1 VTSDNEEK
9 GGLMYWMTHGSW
21 GSVFAVGAIMSAVML
36 VVYDAQAAGF
46 TAIVTVVGTIA
57 IFVFSDRP
65 RRRRELERNS
75 PTR

>member
-1 VTSDNEEK
+1 MTSDNEEK
-9 GGLMYWMTHGSW
+9 GGFMYWMTHGSW